1 MNDPKKET
9 MPETKKETCNL
20 GCRLTKR
27 LPGWILVDG
36 EFISPHDLESAV
48 AQQRHSNEQLG
59 EILVRMG
66 VLASIDLKAVL
77 SIQRHLSS
85 LEDAVKT
92 TAGTRQ
98 LLSELLI
105 QAKQITPE
113 QLDLALKEQKQ
124 TGERLGEVLVRRGL
138 LTERELNTVLEF
150 QRYQS
155 GELPMQERLRL
166 GEILIAT
173 NQITR
178 EQLEAVLTRQKLS
191 KKKIGELLIEAG
203 YAEPHQIGHGLNLQK
218 KLVTAEL
225 AAALSLATLAMPEEA
240 RTSDP
245 AVSGRSIVVVTA
257 SVKAHTTLKVLCQN
271 PELVITNA
279 DISRGYVEVQT
290 ASRIEVKN
298 NNPAGYLLV
307 FDGINGHL
315 RPFNEVYVQGLE
327 REVQIGSGGGWIP
340 QPYTR
345 GAVIMEL
352 SYRFILSKDAQPGTY
367 AWPLTVSVRPI

>member
-1 MNDPKKET
+1 MDAQ
-9 MPETKKETCNL
+9 KKETCNL

-27 LPGWILVDG
+27 LLGWILVDG
-36 EFISPHDLESAV
+36 EFISPYDLEV
-48 AQQRHSNEQLG
+48 AIRQQQDTNEQFG

-85 LEDAVKT
+85 LKDAVKT
-92 TAGTRQ
+92 TAGVRQ
-98 LLSELLI
+98 LLGELLI
-105 QAKQITPE
+105 QARRITHE
-113 QLDLALKEQKQ
+113 HLELALKEQKQ

-155 GELPMQERLRL
+155 SELPMPERLRL

-178 EQLEAVLTRQKLS
+178 EQLEAVLARQKLY

-203 YAEPHQIGHGLNLQK
+203 YAEPHQIEHGLKLQK
-218 KLVTAEL
+218 RLITA
-225 AAALSLATLAMPEEA
+225 AIVAALSLSTLTIPEET
-240 RTSDP
+240 RTSDT
-245 AVSGRSIVVVTA
+245 AVPGRSSVAVTA
-257 SVKAHTTLKVLCQN
+257 TVKSHTTLKVLYQN

-307 FDGINGHL
+307 FDGTNGHL
-315 RPFNEVYVQGLE
+315 RPFNEVYVQGMGKDI
-327 REVQIGSGGGWIP
+327 QIGSEGGWIP

-345 GAVIMEL
+345 GTITMEL
-352 SYRFILSKDAQPGTY
+352 NYRFILSEDAQPGTY
-367 AWPLTVSVRPI
+367 AWPLTVSVRPL